1 MLFRVESR
9 GYYPG
14 SSITNTAFLIIDDW
28 NDWWEFRTMYTLV
41 YVDESGQSFD
51 IGSVKIGE
59 FSMEKGQE
67 RPNIPNHFEQL
78 DERFFSVGQSDY
90 YYENLNKIS
99 TQVRTEVLQGLND
112 IALNEDIFEKASN
125 ENVTQQSLLRDINS
139 TTVRKQ
145 FRRIANGGARLTK
158 YEFKYTAAKISS
170 EVDPMELLFEV
181 TPESNPPTNIHVLIG
196 RNGVGKT
203 HLIKNMI
210 SAITNDEKDNT
221 NIGFFTADEPA
232 NSLFTNIIYVAFSAF
247 DKFPDINDKGIPY
260 IHIGLP
266 QQGGLDSLVQEFVE
280 SLKICLTGPKCS
292 LWENT
297 VKILESD
304 PIFTEAGVKEFVN
317 FKYQKEKFDKEAS
330 YIFENL
336 SSGHKIIILT
346 LTKLIETV
354 EEKSL
359 VFLDE
364 PEGHLHPPLLSA
376 FIRALS
382 DLLINRNGVAIVAT
396 HSPVI
401 LQEVPK
407 SCVWK
412 LRRTGRVAVAERLDI
427 ESFGENIGALI
438 SEVFGF
444 EVTDSGFHNLL
455 NEAVKKYGSYNRILD
470 HFSNELG
477 MEARGIVKALLAVR
491 EQEEDYQ

>member
-1 MLFRVESR
+1 MIFHVKSK
-9 GYYPG
+9 GYYP
-14 SSITNTAFLIIDDW
+14 SSSNPNTAFLIIDDW
-28 NDWWEFRTMYTLV
+28 NDWWEFKTMYMLV
-41 YVDESGQSFD
+41 YVDESGRCFD

-59 FSMEKGQE
+59 FSMEEGQE
-67 RPNIPNHFEQL
+67 RPNIPDCFEQL
-78 DERFFSVGQSDY
+78 DKKFFSVGQSDY
-90 YYENLNKIS
+90 YYEDLNKIS
-99 TQVRTEVLQGLND
+99 TQVRVEILQALND
-112 IALNEDIFEKASN
+112 IALNEEIFEKAIN
-125 ENVTQQSLLRDINS
+125 EYVTKQSLLRDINS
-139 TTVRKQ
+139 STVQKQ
-145 FRRIANGGARLTK
+145 FRRIANGGARLTR
-158 YEFKYTAAKISS
+158 YEFKYTAAKKYS
-170 EVDPMELLFEV
+170 EANPMELSFEV

-210 SAITNDEKDNT
+210 SAITNVEEDYT
-221 NIGFFTADEPA
+221 NVGFFSADEPA

-247 DKFPDINDKGIPY
+247 DEFPNINDKSIPY

-266 QQGGLDSLVQEFVE
+266 QQRGLESLAKEFVE
-280 SLKICLTGPKCS
+280 SIKVCLTGPKCS
-292 LWENT
+292 LWERT
-297 VKILESD
+297 VQILESD
-304 PIFTEAGVKEFVN
+304 PIFTEAGVKELVDLKN
-317 FKYQKEKFDKEAS
+317 QKEKFDQEAS
-330 YIFENL
+330 AIFRRL

-346 LTKLIETV
+346 LTKLIERV

-382 DLLINRNGVAIVAT
+382 ELLINRNGVAIIAT

-412 LRRTGRVAVAERLDI
+412 LRRTGNVAIAERLDI

-438 SEVFGF
+438 SEVFAF
-444 EVTDSGFHNLL
+444 EVTYSGFHNLL
-455 NEAVKKYGSYNRILD
+455 NDAVEKYGDYDRILR
-470 HFSNELG
+470 HFNYELG
-477 MEARGIVKALLAVR
+477 MEARGIVKSLLAVS
-491 EQEEDYQ
+491 EQED